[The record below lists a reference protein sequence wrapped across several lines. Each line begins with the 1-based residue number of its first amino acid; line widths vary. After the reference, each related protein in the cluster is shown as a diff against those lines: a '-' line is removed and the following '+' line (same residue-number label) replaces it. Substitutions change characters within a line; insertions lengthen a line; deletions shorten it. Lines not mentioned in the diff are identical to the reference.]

1 MSDFRQELLA
11 AFARMSQDRGITVVI
26 VEQQV
31 QEALAYADR
40 AVVLERGAVVHEG
53 SADALSRDT
62 ATLERLVGMA
72 VH

>member
-1 MSDFRQELLA
+1 MGQGS
-11 AFARMSQDRGITVVI
+11 GITVVI

-31 QEALAYADR
+31 QEALGYADR
-40 AVVLERGAVVHEG
+40 ALVLERGAVVHAAPAE
-53 SADALSRDT
+53 ALRRDT